1 MINEYFNPNQH
12 LVLHL
17 NSEGAMTGGGYTIS
31 NTFPLFVNYD
41 GGGGEVGESGGGGNG
56 KVDSDSVV
64 TKFSSL
70 FKDMGVPAGLF
81 MMPPLFK
88 PRMYENNNNDAT
100 KKTKDADN
108 EADDDVKDKTSNDVP
123 VIQDSLYDKVLA
135 LVSPD
140 HRIEYD
146 NKTRNHRKKSVI
158 EHKKRTTTKKRK

>member
-41 GGGGEVGESGGGGNG
+41 GGDGEAAGNSGGGNG
-56 KVDSDSVV
+56 KVESDSVV

-88 PRMYENNNNDAT
+88 PRMYENNDNDAT
-100 KKTKDADN
+100 KKTKHAD
-108 EADDDVKDKTSNDVP
+108 EEEDDDVKKTSNVP
-123 VIQDSLYDKVLA
+123 VIQDSLYDKLLA

-140 HRIEYD
+140 RRIEYD